1 MQVYLWSN
9 RAVRGTEVSLGG
21 QGRATKE
28 ANLRCGVQCSQQR
41 DTCRELLLSH
51 WLHDFSHFVSLG
63 LSILL

>member
-1 MQVYLWSN
+1 M
-9 RAVRGTEVSLGG
+9 RGTEVSLGG
-21 QGRATKE
+21 QGRATEE